1 MPDCDYCDESFP
13 DESSYLEHL
22 ETAHRGELGPI
33 DRRRVG
39 VDDGDESDGSNL
51 ALYAVGFGIVALL
64 GALVAYVLVTGVL
77 GDDLGEEGPPPDP
90 PGFDLGP
97 PGEDEV
103 HQPYDLH
110 STHYHGEITVI
121 VDGERIDFR
130 QPEYQHPR
138 TFPAFHFEQGQPQW
152 HGHAEGITL
161 EYALEATAFGVTDD
175 AFYYDGSHYDASE
188 AGASVTYE
196 VNGESVDPETYV
208 LESDDEIRV
217 VAQRNESE

>member
-22 ETAHRGELGPI
+22 EAAHLDELGPI

-39 VDDGDESDGSNL
+39 VDDGDESEGSNL

-77 GDDLGEEGPPPDP
+77 GDDLGEEGPAPNP
-90 PGFDLGP
+90 PGFELGP

-103 HQPYDLH
+103 YQPYNLGEA
-110 STHYHGEITVI
+110 HYHGEITVI
-121 VDGERIDFR
+121 VDGESIDFR
-130 QPEYQHPR
+130 NQEYQHPR
-138 TFPAFHFEQGQPQW
+138 ASPAFHFEAGEARW

-161 EYALEATAFGVTDD
+161 EYALEATAFGVTDEE
-175 AFYYDGSHYDASE
+175 FYYDGTHYDASE
-188 AGASVTYE
+188 EGTSVTYE

-208 LESDDEIRV
+208 LEPDDEIRV
-217 VAQRNESE
+217 VAQRNASE